1 LEEREDKEEEMTTI
15 KVIELIGTSAKN
27 WEDAA
32 NNAVKEAQ
40 ETVKGITGLE
50 VVAQTAKVEG
60 GEIVEYRTN
69 VKVAFLVQDN
79 R

>member
-1 LEEREDKEEEMTTI
+1 MTTI
-15 KVIELIGTSAKN
+15 KVIELIGTSSKN

-40 ETVKGITGLE
+40 ESIKGITGLE
-50 VVAQTAKVEG
+50 VVAQTAKVG
-60 GEIVEYRTN
+60 NGEIIEYRTN

>member
-1 LEEREDKEEEMTTI
+1 MKTI
-15 KVIELIGTSAKN
+15 KVIELIGTSQQS

-40 ETVKGITGLE
+40 ETVSGITGVE
-50 VVAQTAKVEG
+50 IVGQTARVENG
-60 GEIVEYRTN
+60 VIAEYRATL
-69 VKVAFLVQDN
+69 KLAFLVKEV

>member
-1 LEEREDKEEEMTTI
+1 MTTI
-15 KVIELIGTSAKN
+15 KVIELIGTSKQS

-40 ETVKGITGLE
+40 ETVSGITGVE
-50 VVAQTAKVEG
+50 VVGQTARVENG
-60 GEIVEYRTN
+60 VIAEYRAN
-69 VKVAFLVQDN
+69 LKLAFLVKED

>member
-1 LEEREDKEEEMTTI
+1 MSTV
-15 KVIELIGTSAKN
+15 KVIELIGTSNKS

-40 ETVKGITGLE
+40 ETVSGITGVE
-50 VVAQTAKVEG
+50 VVAQTGRVENG
-60 GEIVEYRTN
+60 VIVEFRAN
-69 VKVAFLVQDN
+69 LKLAFVVKDS

>member
-1 LEEREDKEEEMTTI
+1 MATL
-15 KVIELIGTSAKN
+15 KVIELIGTSKKS

-40 ETVKGITGLE
+40 ETVTGITGLE
-50 VVAQTAKVEG
+50 VVGQTARVDNG
-60 GEIVEYRTN
+60 AIAEYRATL
-69 VKVAFLVQDN
+69 KLAFLVKDV

>member
-1 LEEREDKEEEMTTI
+1 MATI
-15 KVIELIGTSAKN
+15 KVIEIIGTSAKN

-40 ETVKGITGLE
+40 ETVKGLTGLE

-69 VKVAFLVQDN
+69 VKLAFMVEDN

>member
-1 LEEREDKEEEMTTI
+1 MTTI
-15 KVIELIGTSAKN
+15 KVIELIGTSKQS

-40 ETVKGITGLE
+40 ETVSGITGVE
-50 VVAQTAKVEG
+50 VIGQTARVENG
-60 GEIVEYRTN
+60 VIAEYRASL
-69 VKVAFLVQDN
+69 KLAFLVKEV

>member
-1 LEEREDKEEEMTTI
+1 MSTI
-15 KVIELIGTSAKN
+15 KVIELIGTSPNN
-27 WEDAA
+27 WEEAA

-50 VVAQTAKVEG
+50 VVAQTAKVENG
-60 GEIVEYRTN
+60 KVVEYRTN
-69 VKVAFLVQDN
+69 VKVAFLVKDN

>member
-1 LEEREDKEEEMTTI
+1 MKTI
-15 KVIELIGTSAKN
+15 KVIELIGTSTQS

-40 ETVKGITGLE
+40 ETVSGITGVEL
-50 VVAQTAKVEG
+50 VGQTARVENG
-60 GEIVEYRTN
+60 VIAEYRAN
-69 VKVAFLVQDN
+69 LKLAFLVKDV

>member
-1 LEEREDKEEEMTTI
+1 MTTI
-15 KVIELIGTSAKN
+15 KVIELIGTSANN

-40 ETVKGITGLE
+40 ESINGITGLE
-50 VVAQTAKVEG
+50 VVAQTAKVKD

>member
-1 LEEREDKEEEMTTI
+1 MTTI
-15 KVIELIGTSAKN
+15 KVIELIGTSKQS

-40 ETVKGITGLE
+40 ETVSGITGAE
-50 VVAQTAKVEG
+50 VIGQTARVENG
-60 GEIVEYRTN
+60 IIAEYRATL
-69 VKVAFLVQDN
+69 KLAFLVKEV

>member
-1 LEEREDKEEEMTTI
+1 MGFLGRSQKKD
-15 KVIELIGTSAKN
+15 
-27 WEDAA
+27 
-32 NNAVKEAQ
+32 
-40 ETVKGITGLE
+40 GLE